1 MNEMVLK
8 KGDTRST
15 AAFRPLV
22 NRQVPAKIR
31 NHVSIVQML
40 EKKPYLLYECK
51 RTSVKSV
58 EYSTWVARV

>member
-1 MNEMVLK
+1 MQKSIHWFMNEMVLK

-40 EKKPYLLYECK
+40 EKKTLPII
-51 RTSVKSV
+51 
-58 EYSTWVARV
+58 